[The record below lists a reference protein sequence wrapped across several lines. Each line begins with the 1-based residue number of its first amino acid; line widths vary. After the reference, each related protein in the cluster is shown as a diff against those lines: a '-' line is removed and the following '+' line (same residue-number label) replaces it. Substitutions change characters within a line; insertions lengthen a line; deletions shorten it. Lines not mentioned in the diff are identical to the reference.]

1 MRHSMLSKKC
11 IFHHFTSTRWLLFLF
26 FVLSIRLLTFCFH
39 FFFFILFCNFI
50 LFPSFFNFVFRFG
63 FSKYFFFL
71 LPFLP
76 LLLQRA
82 SIGMQ
87 YACGTK
93 GERMDERMVERTT
106 VLLAASLHGML
117 NQKIWRHSNRCM
129 NNVTTGNR
137 KAIKINAFCSLVFC
151 SLVTDAYTRTDMNH
165 VVLY

>member
-1 MRHSMLSKKC
+1 MRHSMLSKSAFFIIPHPLVGYSFCFCLKYQ
-11 IFHHFTSTRWLLFLF
+11 IVNFLF
-26 FVLSIRLLTFCFH
+26 S

-76 LLLQRA
+76 LLLPLDALQQRA
-82 SIGMQ
+82 SISMHAVQG
-87 YACGTK
+87 GN
-93 GERMDERMVERTT
+93 EWTT
-106 VLLAASLHGML
+106 ILLAASLHGML

-151 SLVTDAYTRTDMNH
+151 SLVTDAHTRTDMNL